1 MKQKFYRKREKIN
14 KDIIFMTNLVIIQVS
29 DTIKIL
35 ATLDSGI

>member
-14 KDIIFMTNLVIIQVS
+14 KDIIFMTNLVINQVS

>member
-14 KDIIFMTNLVIIQVS
+14 KDIIFMTNLVINQVS

-35 ATLDSGI
+35 ATLDSDI